1 VSGLLQRLAG
11 QAMGTQANGA
21 PRIRSAM
28 SVHAHM
34 PIGVARDGEAP
45 WSMPGLVP
53 VVPRSQ
59 AAGPHTPTATQPASS
74 PEFTTVMQS
83 GEPAREPTPLA
94 NPTQPVESPS
104 MSPLASREPPD
115 RHASHDVAEKPPRPL
130 LEEVEAISSPP
141 MIAPAAQPSLA
152 VTVAPNGS
160 RAEPTE
166 VHVHIGRIEV
176 IAAPEAGAP
185 KKNRAA
191 PARNTLPLADYLA
204 RRRGS

>member
-1 VSGLLQRLAG
+1 MSGLLQRLAG
-11 QAMGTQANGA
+11 QAMGPQASGA

-28 SVHAHM
+28 SVHAQAPM
-34 PIGVARDGEAP
+34 GLARDGEAP
-45 WSMPGLVP
+45 RTMPGLVP

-59 AAGPHTPTATQPASS
+59 AAEPHTLTVTQPGSP
-74 PEFTTVMQS
+74 PEFTTVIQS
-83 GEPAREPTPLA
+83 GEPAREPSPLA

-104 MSPLASREPPD
+104 MSPHASREPSD
-115 RHASHDVAEKPPRPL
+115 RNASRDVVEKAPRPL
-130 LEEVEAISSPP
+130 LEEVEAFNSPP
-141 MIAPAAQPSLA
+141 VIAPAAQPSLA
-152 VTVAPNGS
+152 VTVAPNGP

-204 RRRGS
+204 RRRRS

>member
-1 VSGLLQRLAG
+1 
-11 QAMGTQANGA
+11 
-21 PRIRSAM
+21 
-28 SVHAHM
+28 
-34 PIGVARDGEAP
+34 
-45 WSMPGLVP
+45 MPGLVP

-59 AAGPHTPTATQPASS
+59 SAEPHNPTATQPASP
-74 PEFTTVMQS
+74 PEFTTVIQS

-94 NPTQPVESPS
+94 NPTQPVESHS
-104 MSPLASREPPD
+104 MSPLASRAPPD
-115 RHASHDVAEKPPRPL
+115 RNASRDVAEKPPRPL

-141 MIAPAAQPSLA
+141 VIAPAAQPSLA

-204 RRRGS
+204 RRRQS